1 MKTKKEPKT
10 KALELK
16 VIDDIIMV
24 EKGSRK
30 LIGLRR

>member
-10 KALELK
+10 EASELE
-16 VIDDIIMV
+16 VVNDIFMV
-24 EKGSRK
+24 EKDSRK